1 MAIKMDKIYL
11 MPISFWCDK
20 NNSLTRPVPQGSDR
34 AHCFYRTKNL
44 WALNIIGIFFAL
56 LLCSWSSKNISKE
69 QSSLKTIPKSNQSFA
84 VNSLRVQALRDT
96 ALSIGARGGLSWRT
110 KHIHTVLSNYEK
122 NLDRI
127 FNFYALLVE
136 ESVLP
141 PVLHEARNA
150 LSLTGPDIIRI
161 ADRNYKII
169 HQARFI
175 TSPPNWR
182 EYIWKSFE
190 PPEMPDKSLLP
201 KNKVEQDIWNKYI
214 DQGWTEGVK
223 QADLIF
229 KENLNI
235 LTRDFNGMILY
246 RKLLAQQMVT
256 PPFVSSIELGI
267 TGDRNNLTVNDRI
280 LKITAFPSLQTD
292 GSQWKTEIKTHD

>member
-1 MAIKMDKIYL
+1 
-11 MPISFWCDK
+11 
-20 NNSLTRPVPQGSDR
+20 
-34 AHCFYRTKNL
+34 
-44 WALNIIGIFFAL
+44 
-56 LLCSWSSKNISKE
+56 
-69 QSSLKTIPKSNQSFA
+69 
-84 VNSLRVQALRDT
+84 
-96 ALSIGARGGLSWRT
+96 
-110 KHIHTVLSNYEK
+110 
-122 NLDRI
+122 
-127 FNFYALLVE
+127 
-136 ESVLP
+136 
-141 PVLHEARNA
+141 
-150 LSLTGPDIIRI
+150 
-161 ADRNYKII
+161 
-169 HQARFI
+169 
-175 TSPPNWR
+175 
-182 EYIWKSFE
+182 
-190 PPEMPDKSLLP
+190 MPDKSLLP

>member
-1 MAIKMDKIYL
+1 MV
-11 MPISFWCDK
+11 K
-20 NNSLTRPVPQGSDR
+20 NNIKL
-34 AHCFYRTKNL
+34 NL
-44 WALNIIGIFFAL
+44 IFKTILIIIPIMF
-56 LLCSWSSKNISKE
+56 CSCSNNNNKMSKE
-69 QSSLKTIPKSNQSFA
+69 QNSLKTIPKANKAFSI
-84 VNSLRVQALRDT
+84 NSLRAQALRDT

-110 KHIHTVLSNYEK
+110 KKIQNILLNHEK

-141 PVLHEARNA
+141 PVLIEARHA
-150 LSLTGPDIIRI
+150 LTINGNDLIRI

-169 HQARFI
+169 HQAKFV

-182 EYIWKSFE
+182 GYVWKVFE
-190 PPEMPDKSLLP
+190 QPEMPDKSLLP
-201 KNKVEQDIWNKYI
+201 KNKIEQDIWNKYI
-214 DQGWTEGVK
+214 DQGWIEGVK

-229 KENLNI
+229 KENLSV
-235 LTRDFNGMILY
+235 LTRDFNGMVLY

-292 GSQWKTEIKTHD
+292 GSQWKTEIKAHD

>member
-1 MAIKMDKIYL
+1 MVKIMDNNNIKFNLIFKIIL
-11 MPISFWCDK
+11 IIIPSTLCNCS
-20 NNSLTRPVPQGSDR
+20 NNKMSQ
-34 AHCFYRTKNL
+34 
-44 WALNIIGIFFAL
+44 
-56 LLCSWSSKNISKE
+56 E
-69 QSSLKTIPKSNQSFA
+69 QSSLKTIPKANKAFSI
-84 VNSLRVQALRDT
+84 NSLRAQALRDT

-110 KHIHTVLSNYEK
+110 KKIHTILSNYEK

-127 FNFYALLVE
+127 FNFYVLLVE

-141 PVLHEARNA
+141 PVLIEARNA
-150 LSLTGPDIIRI
+150 LTINGTDLIRI

-169 HQARFI
+169 HQAKFV

-182 EYIWKSFE
+182 EYLWKIFE
-190 PPEMPDKSLLP
+190 QPEMPDKSLLP

-246 RKLLAQQMVT
+246 RKLLARQMVT

>member
-1 MAIKMDKIYL
+1 MDKIITIVL
-11 MPISFWCDK
+11 VL
-20 NNSLTRPVPQGSDR
+20 SLCS
-34 AHCFYRTKNL
+34 CSTKNV
-44 WALNIIGIFFAL
+44 
-56 LLCSWSSKNISKE
+56 SKE
-69 QSSLKTIPKSNQSFA
+69 QNSLKSIPKTNQSFA
-84 VNSLRVQALRDT
+84 INSLRVQALRDT
-96 ALSIGARGGLSWRT
+96 ALSLGARGGLAYRT
-110 KHIHTVLSNYEK
+110 KNILAVLSNYEK

-136 ESVLP
+136 DSVLP
-141 PVLHEARNA
+141 PVLIEARNA
-150 LSLTGPDIIRI
+150 LNLTGPDIIRI

-169 HQARFI
+169 HQAKFV
-175 TSPPNWR
+175 TAPPNWR

-190 PPEMPDKSLLP
+190 SPELPDKSLLP
-201 KNKVEQDIWNKYI
+201 KNATEQSIWEKYI
-214 DQGWTEGVK
+214 DQGWNEGVK
-223 QADLIF
+223 QADAIL

-246 RKLLAQQMVT
+246 RKLLAQQMIT

-292 GSQWKTEIKTHD
+292 GSQWKTEIKQHE